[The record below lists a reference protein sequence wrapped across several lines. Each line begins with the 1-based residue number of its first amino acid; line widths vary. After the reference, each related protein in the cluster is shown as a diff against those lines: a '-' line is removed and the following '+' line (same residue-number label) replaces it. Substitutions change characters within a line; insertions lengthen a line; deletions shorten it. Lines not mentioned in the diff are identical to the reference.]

1 MATTQ
6 YSIRV
11 VKTFPYRGDPVKQF
25 SNRYYFDGGAP
36 ADSTAWHDLMDAV
49 VAAEKAIYLSA
60 VHIVDAFGYGPT
72 SDVAVAS
79 KSYTQAGT
87 LTASGASN
95 TPGDCASVL
104 RMATTKMSVKNHP
117 VYVFSY
123 FHEALY
129 LGSSSDADTLHASQK
144 TAIET
149 YGSAWLAGIT
159 VGARTYKRTTPDGH
173 ATTGRFV
180 DGFITH
186 RDFPR

>member
-1 MATTQ
+1 VSVTQ
-6 YSIRV
+6 PSIRI
-11 VKTFPYRGDPVKQF
+11 VKTFPYRGDPLKEF
-25 SNRYYFDGGAP
+25 SNRYYFDGSTP
-36 ADSTAWHDLMDAV
+36 ATSSDWHDLMDAV

-60 VHIVDAFGYGPT
+60 VHIVSALGYAPG

-79 KSYTQAGT
+79 KAYTQAGT

-95 TPGDCASVL
+95 TPGDCCNTL
-104 RMATTKMSVKNHP
+104 RMATTKRSTKNHP

-129 LGSSSDADTLHASQK
+129 LGSSSDADTPHASQV
-144 TAIET
+144 TAING
-149 YGSAWLAGIT
+149 YGDAWLNGIT

-180 DGFITH
+180 EPWIGH